1 MMSIN
6 HCKTLFNELQNN
18 IIIFVDKDG
27 ETCGTFD
34 FIEKH
39 PYFYGDITKDTEI
52 KLIKKT
58 KRSKYYKILD
68 INNDDYYYGEYNSE
82 QKNNIMCKM
91 FKIVIQNNIFG
102 AKYNYILLIIDNPD
116 YNPESENITQRGKY
130 KLIIYNTYYHGVYFK
145 YLSEIASYT
154 SII

>member
-1 MMSIN
+1 MSFQ
-6 HCKTLFNELQNN
+6 TLSDELKNN

-34 FIEKH
+34 FVEKL
-39 PYFYGDITKDTEI
+39 PYFYGNITNDTEI

-58 KRSKYYKILD
+58 KKSKYYKMLD
-68 INNDDYYYGEYNSE
+68 IDDDYYYGNHNVK
-82 QKNNIMCKM
+82 QKNNIMCQM

-116 YNPESENITQRGKY
+116 YNPESEDITQRGKY
-130 KLIIYNTYYHGVYFK
+130 KLIIYNASCYGIYFK

>member
-39 PYFYGDITKDTEI
+39 SYFYGDITKDTEI

-58 KRSKYYKILD
+58 KKSKYYKMLD
-68 INNDDYYYGEYNSE
+68 INNDYYYGEYNSE
-82 QKNNIMCKM
+82 QKNNIMCQM

-116 YNPESENITQRGKY
+116 YNPESEDITKRGKY
-130 KLIIYNTYYHGVYFK
+130 KLIIYNTSCHGVYFK
-145 YLSEIASYT
+145 YLTEIASYT